1 MEGAGN
7 FPVVGNGDVFSY
19 VEYQQHVE
27 ACPKLAAT
35 MLARGAIIK
44 PWLFTEVSLKLDC
57 EQ

>member
-1 MEGAGN
+1 MEGAGD

-44 PWLFTEVSLKLDC
+44 PWLFTEVSLSLDL
-57 EQ
+57 